1 MRLQAAVQMVSG
13 MEATST
19 LARDTCAGATTPGF
33 NARSMAGTLTA
44 LVMLLTLVGC
54 SQPDW
59 SKMNPETWWHN
70 MEGGAIAQS
79 RPPAPGAN
87 QPYPNLASVPAR
99 PPDPDRAALQDITD
113 GLVADRTNAQHVAAA
128 APLADPSTPGSAP
141 GLFGV
146 GSAPPPGSGSPA
158 SPAQPGVTPGAGAS
172 AAAASATLPAAS
184 APPAPATPPAK
195 APVKDVQSDALPPLS
210 PPPAPGPEPNVPQ
223 VPANPPAPASVA
235 GISTPPQP
243 VLPEPPVSGPQSTAA
258 KSSAPTPDASPSA
271 GSSKGPPIASPP
283 SALQGQAQPKAPA
296 VQVAAATP
304 PPSGAAT
311 PIHRPE
317 PAATPAGAAGLN
329 GAEPVSSGN
338 TVAVA
343 FATGSSDV
351 PPTASGPLRALAGRR
366 GNGLITVTGYGD
378 AADASPDAQAAAL
391 KLALAR
397 AQAIAHTLI
406 AAGAPTSAVQVD
418 AQAIGRGGTAR
429 LLP

>member
-1 MRLQAAVQMVSG
+1 MRLQAAVRTASG
-13 MEATST
+13 MPAIST
-19 LARDTCAGATTPGF
+19 LAGATYAGVTTPGF
-33 NARSMAGTLTA
+33 NARARAGTLTP
-44 LVMLLTLVGC
+44 LVMLLALVGC

-99 PPDPDRAALQDITD
+99 PPDPDRPALQDITD
-113 GLVADRTNAQHVAAA
+113 GLVADRTNAQHVAAT

-146 GSAPPPGSGSPA
+146 GSAPPPGSGSPI
-158 SPAQPGVTPGAGAS
+158 SPTQPGVTPGAGAP
-172 AAAASATLPAAS
+172 AAASATLPAAS
-184 APPAPATPPAK
+184 APPTPATPPAK
-195 APVKDVQSDALPPLS
+195 APVKEVQSGALPPLT
-210 PPPAPGPEPNVPQ
+210 PPPAHAPEPNMPQ
-223 VPANPPAPASVA
+223 VPPNPPAPASVA
-235 GISTPPQP
+235 GIPTPPSP
-243 VLPEPPVSGPQSTAA
+243 ALPKPPALGPQSVEA
-258 KSSAPTPDASPSA
+258 KSSAPTPEASASA
-271 GSSKGPPIASPP
+271 NPSKGPLV
-283 SALQGQAQPKAPA
+283 SATPPA

-304 PPSGAAT
+304 PPSRAAT

-317 PAATPAGAAGLN
+317 PAAASAPIGAAALN

-351 PPTASGPLRALAGRR
+351 PPSASGPLRALAGRR
-366 GNGLITVTGYGD
+366 GNALITVTGYGD
-378 AADASPDAQAAAL
+378 ATDASPDAQAAAL

-397 AQAIAHTLI
+397 AQAIAHALI

>member
-1 MRLQAAVQMVSG
+1 MRLQAAVRTVSG
-13 MEATST
+13 MPATST
-19 LARDTCAGATTPGF
+19 LVGTAWADATTPGF
-33 NARSMAGTLTA
+33 NARAMAGTLMPF
-44 LVMLLTLVGC
+44 VMLLALVGC

-99 PPDPDRAALQDITD
+99 PPDPDRPALQDITD
-113 GLVADRTNAQHVAAA
+113 GLVADRTNAQHVAAT
-128 APLADPSTPGSAP
+128 APLADPSSPGSAP

-146 GSAPPPGSGSPA
+146 GSAPPPGSASPA
-158 SPAQPGVTPGAGAS
+158 SPAQPGVTPGAGIP
-172 AAAASATLPAAS
+172 AAGASATLPAAS

-195 APVKDVQSDALPPLS
+195 APVKEVQSDALPPLT
-210 PPPAPGPEPNVPQ
+210 PPPAHAAEPNMPQ
-223 VPANPPAPASVA
+223 VPTNPPAPASVA
-235 GISTPPQP
+235 GIPPAPSPALPQP
-243 VLPEPPVSGPQSTAA
+243 PALGP
-258 KSSAPTPDASPSA
+258 SASASP
-271 GSSKGPPIASPP
+271 SKGPPISATP
-283 SALQGQAQPKAPA
+283 SAVQGSAQPRAPA

-304 PPSGAAT
+304 PPSRAAT

-317 PAATPAGAAGLN
+317 PAATSASTGAATLN

-343 FATGSSDV
+343 FATGSSEL
-351 PPTASGPLRALAGRR
+351 PPSASGPLRALAGRR
-366 GNGLITVTGYGD
+366 GNGLMTVTGYGD
-378 AADASPDAQAAAL
+378 ATDASPDAQAAAL

-397 AQAIAHTLI
+397 AQAMAHALI
-406 AAGAPTSAVQVD
+406 AAGAPASAVQVD

>member
-1 MRLQAAVQMVSG
+1 MRLQAAVQTVSDIA
-13 MEATST
+13 ATRA
-19 LARDTCAGATTPGF
+19 LAGDTRATTPGF
-33 NARSMAGTLTA
+33 KARAMAGTLMP
-44 LVMLLTLVGC
+44 LVMLPALVAC

-70 MEGGAIAQS
+70 MEGGAIAQN

-128 APLADPSTPGSAP
+128 APLADPSSPSSAP

-146 GSAPPPGSGSPA
+146 GSAPSPGSTSPA
-158 SPAQPGVTPGAGAS
+158 SPVKPGEAPAAGPS

-195 APVKDVQSDALPPLS
+195 APVKEVQSDALPPLS
-210 PPPAPGPEPNVPQ
+210 PPPAPAPEPNVPQ
-223 VPANPPAPASVA
+223 VPLSPPAPASVA
-235 GISTPPQP
+235 GIATPPPP
-243 VLPEPPVSGPQSTAA
+243 VLPEPPAQSVA
-258 KSSAPTPDASPSA
+258 KGAPISA
-271 GSSKGPPIASPP
+271 GPSPLPGP
-283 SALQGQAQPKAPA
+283 AQPKVAA
-296 VQVAAATP
+296 AQVAAVTP
-304 PPSGAAT
+304 PPSPAVI
-311 PIHRPE
+311 PSRRPG
-317 PAATPAGAAGLN
+317 PAATTAPRGAAPLSGV
-329 GAEPVSSGN
+329 EPVSSGN
-338 TVAVA
+338 TVAVV
-343 FATGSSDV
+343 FATGSSDL
-351 PPTASGPLRALAGRR
+351 PPAASGPLRALAGRR
-366 GNGLITVTGYGD
+366 GNALITVTGYGD
-378 AADASPDAQAAAL
+378 ATDAGPDAQAAAL

-397 AQAIAHTLI
+397 AQTIAHALI